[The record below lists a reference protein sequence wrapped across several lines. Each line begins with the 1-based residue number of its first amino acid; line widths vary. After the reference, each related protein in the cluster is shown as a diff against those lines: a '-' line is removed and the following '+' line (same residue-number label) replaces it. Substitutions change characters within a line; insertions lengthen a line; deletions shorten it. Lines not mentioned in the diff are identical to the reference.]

1 MWIWTTHK
9 ACTLYVGGNRTHR
22 QNPNVF
28 NPYACLL
35 AIRCLPFC
43 IHINSRCPPTNADTR
58 TRTLITILLVRE
70 ISNLLWYHYT
80 ISADGWKRN
89 RTSIVYHV
97 GTDLQSAATPPIVAV
112 RPRIFFVSPRTL
124 GKKRWVPFS
133 LELCSQVDSNH
144 HSAPMLT
151 LFNRQGGNRTH
162 DKSANS
168 RLLYHWATSR

>member
-35 AIRCLPFC
+35 TIRYLPFC
-43 IHINSRCPPTNADTR
+43 IHINSRCPPTSADTR

-70 ISNLLWYHYT
+70 ISNLLWCHYT
-80 ISADGWKRN
+80 ISASGGFFTWLSPPKDFLVSRKRLN
-89 RTSIVYHV
+89 PVPCTKFIRNINWYLHFSNKRTRGV
-97 GTDLQSAATPPIVAV
+97 LATSPI
-112 RPRIFFVSPRTL
+112 
-124 GKKRWVPFS
+124 GKV
-133 LELCSQVDSNH
+133 
-144 HSAPMLT
+144 
-151 LFNRQGGNRTH
+151 GNRTH

-168 RLLYHWATSR
+168 WLLYHWATCR